1 MLGTTVTQDEL
12 LESLS
17 KPLIAKLKALGL
29 KFSDRELSKFISTN
43 FDYAL
48 DYSPTAFCYFKLY
61 SDHLVHL
68 SKITNKA
75 AVGHR
80 VTYTDHNGKLHSQAL
95 IVSIVGNKVK
105 VREISNFPTLS
116 LVGNNKK
123 NHKVVISSD
132 ELDNTRLIDISR
144 FHAKDICNTIY
155 LFKTDPLIQES
166 TIKIAT
172 NMLRWRIK

>member
-1 MLGTTVTQDEL
+1 MLGTTVSLDEL

-17 KPLIAKLKALGL
+17 KPLIFKLRALGV
-29 KFSDRELSKFISTN
+29 KFCDRDLSNFISTN

-48 DYSPTAFCYFKLY
+48 DYSPTAFSYFKIY
-61 SDHLVHL
+61 SDHLDDL
-68 SKITNKA
+68 SEIKNKP

-80 VTYTDHNGKLHSQAL
+80 VTYTDHKGTLHSQAL
-95 IVSIVGNKVK
+95 IVSIIRNKVK
-105 VREISNFPTLS
+105 VCEVSNCPTLS
-116 LVGNNKK
+116 LVGNNK

-132 ELDNTRLIDISR
+132 DLDNTRLIDISC
-144 FHAKDICNTIY
+144 FHVTDIFNTTF

-172 NMLRWRIK
+172 NMLRWRLE